1 MRNYNF
7 KTLISLGLIVMM
19 GFIRCNKVETGFIS
33 DNMYYIENPLVTSQG
48 TITVSS
54 SIVEDGST
62 DPVSVQLTKVTDASG
77 NDVMALLTKT
87 DSIMGFSGSI
97 SYLDSTIALLNKKIS
112 VTAAVPLSVNPIGGR
127 IQLTPATQFV
137 SVGAYSIDIKV
148 SNIRGT
154 KTIPNACKIIIGG
167 AGSPDTVY
175 AGTYAGML
183 DNNTLG
189 YAAALAN
196 PNISVTYT
204 PSQTNKLVYKFFDKN
219 GKVYNPKAGGIFTRP
234 SRWSMKQFDPYYPEV
249 LTDTSVEY
257 QFPSVPNQ
265 FPVFVN
271 PGVNGIIPRGNYG
284 VFPAFPATSN
294 DSGHPIF
301 AFLDMAFFQQ
311 GTYVI
316 NTTFTD
322 IAWK

>member
-1 MRNYNF
+1 MRNNNI
-7 KTLISLGLIVMM
+7 KPLIYLSLAVML
-19 GFIRCNKVETGFIS
+19 GFIGCKKVETGYIS
-33 DNMYYIENPLVTSQG
+33 DNMYYIENPLMTTQG
-48 TITVSS
+48 AITVSS

-62 DPVSVQLTKVTDASG
+62 DPVSVELTKVTDENG
-77 NDVMALLTKT
+77 NDVMTLLTKM
-87 DSIMGFSGSI
+87 DSIMGFSGSVTF
-97 SYLDSTIALLNKKIS
+97 LDSTLDLLSKKIS

-137 SVGAYSIDIKV
+137 PVGTYTIDVKV

-154 KTIPNACKIIIGG
+154 RTIPNACKIIISGE
-167 AGSPDTVY
+167 GSPDTVY
-175 AGTYAGML
+175 AGTYAGTL
-183 DNNTLG
+183 DNVTLG

-204 PSQTNKLVYKFFDKN
+204 PSETNKLVYKFFDKN
-219 GKVYNPKAGGIFTRP
+219 GQVYDPKTGGIFARP
-234 SRWSMKQFDPYYPEV
+234 HRWSMKQFDPYYPEV

-265 FPVFVN
+265 FPAFVN

-284 VFPAFPATSN
+284 VFPAFPAASN

-301 AFLDMAFFQQ
+301 VFLDMAFFQQ
-311 GTYVI
+311 GTYII